1 MWKIEK
7 VISKGDYNYALVPEH
22 PFATKNG
29 YVLFHRVVMDNHLGR
44 VLNRNEVVH
53 HKNHN
58 KNDNR
63 VENLEVF
70 DASEHC
76 RKHALERGRKMVSL
90 RCPICGRVF
99 CRMSNQIH
107 LARYSKYGC
116 TCCSSKCRGKLY
128 RAIQL
133 HGLTHTMETAI
144 SANIL
149 ASYRDIRG
157 ETTPRKP
164 TYEGFRRDY
173 TQSTCNGEDIVQT
186 ATLVLLMVTE
196 T

>member
-1 MWKIEK
+1 
-7 VISKGDYNYALVPEH
+7 
-22 PFATKNG
+22 
-29 YVLFHRVVMDNHLGR
+29 
-44 VLNRNEVVH
+44 
-53 HKNHN
+53 
-58 KNDNR
+58 
-63 VENLEVF
+63 
-70 DASEHC
+70 
-76 RKHALERGRKMVSL
+76 MVSL

-196 T
+196 TWCGKLSCGSWVRIPTESRKQYDMGEIKTTRRTSIARMLRKETGTDGQKITNAIDKALTMEMCIRDSFWALS